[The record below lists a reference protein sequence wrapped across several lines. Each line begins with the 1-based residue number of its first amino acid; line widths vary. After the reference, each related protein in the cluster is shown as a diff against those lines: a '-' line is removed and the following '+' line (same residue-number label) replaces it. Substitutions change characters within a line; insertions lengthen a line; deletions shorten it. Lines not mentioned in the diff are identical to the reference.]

1 MEMKNFVC
9 LNDGSGT
16 KVDVRTGA
24 ESAIDLTLVSDSL
37 AGICSWQV
45 VKETTIGSDHYPIM
59 TMIEFSIEKR
69 DVRGVKQWCFRD
81 ADWDTFR
88 LVSDQ
93 EMQKIDMNVGV
104 DELNYFICK
113 AVLEVASRVMKR
125 KDGRG
130 EKKIVPWWTQ
140 ECDKVI
146 KYRNRAFKTLKN
158 NHSFQNFIEYK
169 RLQAKVKRTIK
180 SAKRDFWRG
189 FCNSVGRETR
199 IQNIWSM
206 IRRMNGMK
214 RECDYPILRD
224 GDIIAVTDE
233 EKANVLA
240 KTFVKVLNCGSGNVS
255 EEGRRGKDMT
265 IAENRGLLDLV
276 GDTDN
281 SLNIL
286 FTKTEL
292 HRVLQKSKLSAP
304 GKDQVCYTM
313 LNQLSES
320 AKDLLL
326 GLYNRVWE
334 GGKLPQSWKEAVV
347 VPIRKPGKDVTNP
360 GNFRP
365 IALTSHVCKVME
377 RMITERLTYYLETR
391 GFISKYQSGFRRGRN
406 TMDPVLCLEHEV
418 TKAQT
423 NSESVVAVFFDI
435 EKAYDM
441 MWRDGLLIKLCKLGI
456 RGRMYGWIMDFLK
469 GQHIQV
475 RIGKVFSERFLVEN
489 GTPQG
494 SIVSPLLFSLM
505 IDDVFNDIEA
515 GVGCSLFADD
525 GAIWKRG
532 KNIEYIVKK
541 LQGTIR
547 RVEEWSYKWGF
558 KFSVDKTKVMFFT
571 RKRVGKDVKLKLYD
585 QELERVSK
593 FKFLG
598 LWFDERLTWAA
609 HIQKVVDKC
618 KKVLNIMRCL
628 VGSDWGAD
636 RKSLRVIHWVGQ
648 ITVGLWVCNI

>member
-1 MEMKNFVC
+1 MINFYNPANKLISVDELDTYLKGKVIWCGDFNAHSTLWGNGNDRNGAVIEEVMEMKNFVC

-16 KVDVRTGA
+16 RVDVRAGA

-37 AGICSWQV
+37 AGIFSWQV
-45 VKETTIGSDHYPIM
+45 LKETTVGSDHYPIM

-104 DELNYFICK
+104 HELNCFICK
-113 AVLEVASRVMKR
+113 AFLEAASRVMKR

-146 KYRNRAFKTLKN
+146 KYQNRAFKTLKN
-158 NHSFQNFIEYK
+158 NHSFQNFIDYK
-169 RLQAKVKRTIK
+169 RLQATVKRTVK
-180 SAKRDFWRG
+180 SAKRDLWRA

-224 GDIIAVTDE
+224 GDIIAVTDGG

-240 KTFVKVLNCGSGNVS
+240 KTFVKVHSSGNVS
-255 EEGRRGKDMT
+255 EEGRRGRDLT
-265 IAENRGLLDLV
+265 VAENRGLMDLV
-276 GDTDN
+276 GDMDD

-286 FTKTEL
+286 FTKSEL

-334 GGKLPQSWKEAVV
+334 SGKLQQSWKEAVV

-360 GNFRP
+360 GNF
-365 IALTSHVCKVME
+365 
-377 RMITERLTYYLETR
+377 
-391 GFISKYQSGFRRGRN
+391 
-406 TMDPVLCLEHEV
+406 
-418 TKAQT
+418 
-423 NSESVVAVFFDI
+423 
-435 EKAYDM
+435 
-441 MWRDGLLIKLCKLGI
+441 
-456 RGRMYGWIMDFLK
+456 
-469 GQHIQV
+469 
-475 RIGKVFSERFLVEN
+475 
-489 GTPQG
+489 
-494 SIVSPLLFSLM
+494 
-505 IDDVFNDIEA
+505 
-515 GVGCSLFADD
+515 
-525 GAIWKRG
+525 
-532 KNIEYIVKK
+532 
-541 LQGTIR
+541 
-547 RVEEWSYKWGF
+547 
-558 KFSVDKTKVMFFT
+558 
-571 RKRVGKDVKLKLYD
+571 
-585 QELERVSK
+585 
-593 FKFLG
+593 
-598 LWFDERLTWAA
+598 
-609 HIQKVVDKC
+609 
-618 KKVLNIMRCL
+618 
-628 VGSDWGAD
+628 
-636 RKSLRVIHWVGQ
+636 
-648 ITVGLWVCNI
+648 